1 MAKIVFGTF
10 CKQQDAIY
18 FSILILMILR
28 SKKKNCLIVE
38 HIEILNST
46 DDLLTVLRRV
56 LM

>member
-1 MAKIVFGTF
+1 MEKIDFGTF

-28 SKKKNCLIVE
+28 SKKQNCLIVE